1 MSEETAQ
8 EVSPLTPE
16 TETVAAEPQ
25 SQQVSQPTGQ
35 VGQPETEDPKI
46 PLWRFRE
53 VTAQKNQLQ
62 QQINQLSQDY
72 ERRWQEVLSKMGT
85 PKEEESD
92 VSFDENPA
100 EYLKRQSDKI
110 SKDLSAAVSDLK
122 QAKEDETRE
131 AQAANTAA
139 RIQQALTSDETE
151 FTKIQP
157 DYVDAANWFIEKR
170 RAQLVH
176 MGYSQAEIPHILAR
190 DSMYIVNRASQLGE
204 SPSSLFYG
212 MIKQSGW
219 KPTGKANSE
228 PPKTLGGSNKE
239 AVDADSIPSFKQLHK
254 MNKKEFDAMFDRI
267 MKGT

>member
-1 MSEETAQ
+1 MSEESVQ
-8 EVSPLTPE
+8 EPSPLTPE

-25 SQQVSQPTGQ
+25 PQQPS
-35 VGQPETEDPKI
+35 QPETEDPKI

-62 QQINQLSQDY
+62 NQINQLSQDY
-72 ERRWQEVLSKMGT
+72 ERRWQEVLSRIGT

-92 VSFDENPA
+92 VSFDDNPA

-122 QAKEDETRE
+122 QAKEAEVRE
-131 AQAANTAA
+131 VQAANTVA
-139 RIQQALTSDETE
+139 RIQQGLTNDENE
-151 FTKIQP
+151 FSKIQP
-157 DYVDAANWFIEKR
+157 DYVDAASWFIER
-170 RAQLVH
+170 RKAQLVH
-176 MGYSQAEIPHILAR
+176 MGYSQSEIPHILAR

-219 KPTGKANSE
+219 KPGTKE

-239 AVDADSIPSFKQLHK
+239 TVDADNIPSFKQLHK
-254 MNKKEFDAMFDRI
+254 MSKKEFDTMFDRI
-267 MKGT
+267 MKDT